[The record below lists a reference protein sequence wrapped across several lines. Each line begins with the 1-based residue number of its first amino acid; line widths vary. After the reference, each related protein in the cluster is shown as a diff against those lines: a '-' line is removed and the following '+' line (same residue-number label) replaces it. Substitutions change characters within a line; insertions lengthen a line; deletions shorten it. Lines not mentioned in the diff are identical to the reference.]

1 MPTIDLN
8 ADVGE
13 SRGDDEALMPSIS
26 SANVACGFHAGDPTV
41 IRQTLRLAARHGV
54 AVGAHPGF
62 QDREGFGRRATAI
75 AADEVEDLVLYQVSA
90 LHGMARAE
98 GLRLAHVKPH
108 GALYNMAARDSGLA
122 RAIARAVARLDRSIV
137 LVGLGGSAFAGAAGA
152 EGLRFAAEAFADRAY
167 EPDGSLRSRDEYDAL
182 ITDSRLVLARVMR
195 MVTERTVVAIDGSDL
210 PIEADTICIH
220 GDTPGAADLA
230 RALRRTL
237 TERGITVA
245 APTPATPPS

>member
-26 SANVACGFHAGDPTV
+26 SANVACGCHAGDPTV
-41 IRQTLRLAARHGV
+41 IRRTLRLAARHGV
-54 AVGAHPGF
+54 AVGAHPGL
-62 QDREGFGRRATAI
+62 QDREGFGRREVAI
-75 AADEVEDLVLYQVSA
+75 AADE
-90 LHGMARAE
+90 AE

-108 GALYNMAARDSGLA
+108 GALYNMAARDTGLA

-137 LVGLGGSAFAGAAGA
+137 LVGLAGSAFAGAAGA
-152 EGLRFAAEAFADRAY
+152 EGLPFAAEAFADRAY
-167 EPDGSLRSRDEYDAL
+167 EPDGSLRSRHEPDAL
-182 ITDSRLVLARVMR
+182 ITDGRLVLARVMR

-230 RALRRTL
+230 RALRRGL
-237 TERGITVA
+237 TDRGITVA
-245 APTPATPPS
+245 PPTPATSPS